1 MSEAAH
7 RTMTVEAFYRWLLS
21 QREGRYELVDGEP
34 VMMAG
39 ANNRHDRIV
48 RNALRHF
55 GNHLDGHRCQPFT
68 ADIYIAIP
76 AGNRRQSDMGIDCGT
91 PEDTS
96 MEASEP
102 TLVLEVL
109 SPTTRAIDLNE
120 KLEEYKTVP
129 TLEYIVLVDT
139 DHPFV
144 RVYRRAPDRGWTG
157 DKRVGIDKSLDLP
170 LFNLR
175 LPLSDLYAGLTF
187 RPRPRLFDPAE
198 TETTYSPE

>member
-1 MSEAAH
+1 LKTEVVTAA
-7 RTMTVEAFYRWLLS
+7 TFYQWVAS
-21 QREGRYELVDGEP
+21 QTEGRYELVDGQH

-48 RNALRHF
+48 RNAIRHF

-76 AGNRRQSDMGIDCGT
+76 SGNRRQSDMGVDCGT

-96 MEASEP
+96 MEAAAP
-102 TLVLEVL
+102 ALVLEVL

-120 KLEEYKTVP
+120 TLEEYKTVS

-144 RVYRRAPDRGWTG
+144 RVYRRGPDRSWIG
-157 DKRVGIDKSLDLP
+157 DKLAGTDKSLYLP
-170 LFNLR
+170 LFNFR
-175 LPLSDLYAGLTF
+175 LPLIDLYAGLSF
-187 RPRPRLFDPAE
+187 RPRPRPVDPE
-198 TETTYSPE
+198 NTETAPAG

>member
-7 RTMTVEAFYRWLLS
+7 HKLTAEAFYQWLLTRS
-21 QREGRYELVDGEP
+21 EGRYELVDGEP

-48 RNALRHF
+48 RNASRHF

-68 ADIYIAIP
+68 ADIYVAIP
-76 AGNRRQSDMGIDCGT
+76 AGNRRQSDMGVDCGT
-91 PEDTS
+91 PDDMS
-96 MEASEP
+96 VEASAP

-120 KLEEYKTVP
+120 NLEEYKTVP

-157 DKRVGIDKSLDLP
+157 DKVAGMDATLDLP
-170 LFNLR
+170 LFDFR

-187 RPRPRLFDPAE
+187 RPRPRLVDPE
-198 TETTYSPE
+198 DTETKSSL

>member
-1 MSEAAH
+1 MGEAAYH
-7 RTMTVEAFYRWLLS
+7 EMSAEEFYRWVLS
-21 QREGRYELVDGEP
+21 QSEGRYELVDGEP

-48 RNALRHF
+48 RNAIRHF

-68 ADIYIAIP
+68 ADIYIP
-76 AGNRRQSDMGIDCGT
+76 VPSGNRRQSDMGVDCGT

-120 KLEEYKTVP
+120 KLEEYKTVA

-144 RVYRRAPDRGWTG
+144 RIYRRAADRSWTG
-157 DKRVGIDKSLDLP
+157 DRLAGMDKVLDLP
-170 LFNLR
+170 LFDFR
-175 LPLSDLYAGLTF
+175 LPLSDLYAGLAF
-187 RPRPRLFDPAE
+187 RPRPRLVDPDE
-198 TETTYSPE
+198 TKTKLPV

>member
-1 MSEAAH
+1 MSDAAYH
-7 RTMTVEAFYRWLLS
+7 KLNAEEFYRWLLT
-21 QREGRYELVDGEP
+21 QTEGRYELVDGEP
-34 VMMAG
+34 MMMAC

-48 RNALRHF
+48 RNASRHF

-76 AGNRRQSDMGIDCGT
+76 VGNRRQSDMGIDCGT

-96 MEASEP
+96 MEASAP

-139 DHPFV
+139 DHPFA
-144 RVYRRAPDRGWTG
+144 RAYRRAPDRSWTG
-157 DKRVGIDKSLDLP
+157 DKVVGMDAILDLP
-170 LFNLR
+170 LFDFH

-187 RPRPRLFDPAE
+187 RPRPRLVDRDD
-198 TETTYSPE
+198 TETKFSL